1 MAYSLLSELH
11 PNRDD
16 WMVRVRVCRMWEFI
30 NFKRSKDLD
39 NLMHAVIWKNQV
51 NRFRDKL
58 SEGSVIIIRNFKVTD
73 NTGVYRPVSS
83 NFKITFLQITIVQKQ
98 QEDIVRLP
106 VNGFQ
111 FIQPD
116 MIQSRVNNNTILS
129 GEITFATTCASKIYV
144 NLKIDYI
151 NSLKEKFSNKSVG
164 VETLQSA
171 NVETLPI
178 EEQMFQNRMSICEL
192 LESEW
197 SIDIQ
202 ECIVTVWAKIT
213 EIDNSFD
220 WYYISCNFCRKKIKP
235 ANGVYTCPTC
245 TTDCKFPL
253 MRFKIHICVAD
264 KTGGTTLVLFNAIAE
279 KLLDTSAH
287 KLVNRLAS
295 GDNGIPSQIENL
307 CGKEFVFK
315 LKLNSYNLKDGLE
328 NFTVIK
334 LFPPDEELEL
344 QHTLAKEKKGKN
356 IVDDVDE
363 PENQKAE
370 GFNKGKEHASA
381 NDFDDVVED
390 DLDSDGVTSTNQ
402 PSTSTK
408 LRRKKNSG
416 TFYSIFG

>member
-1 MAYSLLSELH
+1 MYSSVKSKVTL
-11 PNRDD
+11 
-16 WMVRVRVCRMWEFI
+16 WEECGEKFDPYLY
-30 NFKRSKDLD
+30 KTESDPY
-39 NLMHAVIWKNQV
+39 
-51 NRFRDKL
+51 
-58 SEGSVIIIRNFKVTD
+58 IIIVTS
-73 NTGVYRPVSS
+73 TTLKEFR
-83 NFKITFLQITIVQKQ
+83 
-98 QEDIVRLP
+98 
-106 VNGFQ
+106 
-111 FIQPD
+111 
-116 MIQSRVNNNTILS
+116 

-151 NSLKEKFSNKSVG
+151 NSLKEKYSNKSVG

-202 ECIVTVWAKIT
+202 ECIVTVRAKIT
-213 EIDNSFD
+213 KIDNSFD

-334 LFPPDEELEL
+334 HFPLDEELEL
-344 QHTLAKEKKGKN
+344 QHALAKEKKGKN

-370 GFNKGKEHASA
+370 GFNKGKKHASA

-408 LRRKKNSG
+408 LRRLKKTQEPSTPSLDKLEEWKEDQHAAEG
-416 TFYSIFG
+416 VTRWTRRSSIRTIWKRRFLDDDD